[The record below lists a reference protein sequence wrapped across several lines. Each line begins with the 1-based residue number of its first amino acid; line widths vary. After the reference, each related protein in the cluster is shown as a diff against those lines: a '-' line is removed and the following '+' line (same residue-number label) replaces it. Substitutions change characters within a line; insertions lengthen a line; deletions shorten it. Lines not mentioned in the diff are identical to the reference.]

1 MPKLKEITDCIEKFA
16 PLSLQ
21 ESYDNAGLIVG
32 DKDME
37 VKGALI
43 CLDSVEEVIDEA
55 INLGYNLVIAH
66 HPIVFSGLKKFNGNN
81 YVEKVIIKAI
91 KNNIAIYAAHTN
103 LDNVKM
109 GVNAKI
115 SEKLGLKDVKILAPI
130 KGNLRK
136 LVTFCPT
143 EHTDKVRQV
152 IFNSGAGFIGNY
164 DECSFNSEGFGTFRA
179 GDDTSAFVGEKGEQH
194 QEKEVKIEV
203 ILPNYLL
210 SGVVKAL
217 IEAHPYEEVAYD
229 VYPLENNNPQTG
241 AGMIGKLSEPMDE
254 TDFLKSLKEKMK
266 TRLIRHTKLLGKKIE
281 TIAVCGGS
289 GSFLLK
295 DAITQKADIFITGD
309 FKYHQF
315 FDSEGKIIIAD
326 IGHFESEQFTKEIF
340 YDLITTNFPNFALR
354 FSEINTNP
362 VNYI

>member
-1 MPKLKEITDCIEKFA
+1 MPKLREITDCIEKFA

-32 DKDME
+32 DKNSE
-37 VKGALI
+37 VFSALI
-43 CLDSVEEVIDEA
+43 CLDSTEEVIDEA
-55 INLGYNLVIAH
+55 INLGYNLIIAH
-66 HPIVFSGLKKFNGNN
+66 HPIVFSGIKKFNGNN
-81 YVEKVIIKAI
+81 YVERVIIKAI

-115 SEKLGLKDVKILAPI
+115 SEKLGLKDVKILTPM
-130 KGNLRK
+130 KGSLRK
-136 LVTFCPT
+136 LITFCPT
-143 EHTDKVRQV
+143 EHADKVRQA
-152 IFNSGAGFIGNY
+152 IFNSGGGFIGNY
-164 DECSFNSEGFGTFRA
+164 DECSFNADGFGTFRA
-179 GDDTSAFVGEKGEQH
+179 GDNTNAFVGNKGEQH
-194 QEKEVKIEV
+194 REKEVKIEV
-203 ILPNYLL
+203 ILPNYTL
-210 SGVVKAL
+210 SGAIKAL

-241 AGMIGKLSEPMDE
+241 TGMIGKLSVPMNE
-254 TDFLKSLKEKMK
+254 LDFLKSLKEKMK
-266 TRLIRHTKLLGKKIE
+266 TGLIRHTKLFGKNIE
-281 TIAVCGGS
+281 TVAVCGGS

-295 DAITQKADIFITGD
+295 DAINQKADIFITGD

-315 FDSEGKIIIAD
+315 FDSEGKIIIVD

-340 YDLITTNFPNFALR
+340 YDLITTNFPTFALR

>member
-1 MPKLKEITDCIEKFA
+1 MPKLKEITECIERFA

-32 DKDME
+32 DKNME
-37 VKGALI
+37 VKGSLI
-43 CLDSVEEVIDEA
+43 CLDSTEEVIEEA

-115 SEKLGLKDVKILAPI
+115 SEKLGFKDVKILAPM

-143 EHTDKVRQV
+143 EHADKVRQA
-152 IFNSGAGFIGNY
+152 IFNSGASFIGNY

-179 GDDTSAFVGEKGEQH
+179 GDNTSAFVGEKGKQH
-194 QEKEVKIEV
+194 REKEVKIEV
-203 ILPNYLL
+203 ILSNYLL
-210 SGVVKAL
+210 SGVIKAL

-266 TRLIRHTKLLGKKIE
+266 TGLIRHTKLLGKKIE

-295 DAITQKADIFITGD
+295 DAINQKADIFITGD

-340 YDLITTNFPNFALR
+340 YDLITTNFPTFALR